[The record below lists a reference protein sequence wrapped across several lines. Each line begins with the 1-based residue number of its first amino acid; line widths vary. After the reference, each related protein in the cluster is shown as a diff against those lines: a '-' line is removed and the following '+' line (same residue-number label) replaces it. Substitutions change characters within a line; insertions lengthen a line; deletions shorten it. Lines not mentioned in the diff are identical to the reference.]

1 VIKVENRD
9 PVLAKQI
16 ADSMASVSSRQMVT
30 VMGLEEVNVV
40 EPGNIP
46 TKPSKPKVK
55 LNTAIGGI
63 MGCLLSAVFIIIQ
76 YIMDDSIK
84 NSEDIEKHL
93 AITTLGTIPREL
105 AKKNSKTNK
114 KKTQK
119 KKYRRRKDREDNSY
133 SLDKEQLDTTSNE
146 SYKSLRTNL
155 QFCGKDVKTICITSC
170 LPNEGKTVVSLR
182 LASTIAE
189 AGKKVLFIDADLRKS
204 VILGKLRI
212 ENELYGLSQYLS
224 GMNELK
230 EVINK
235 TSVVNVD
242 MIFTGP
248 LPPNP
253 SEMLAGD
260 MFKTLIMTQ
269 RGVYDYIL
277 VDTPPLG
284 VVIDSANVA
293 QVCDGTIIVIEADH
307 ISYKF
312 AQRVVKQLIQGK
324 CRVLGAVLNK
334 VNMKRKDYYGKN
346 YGKYYGKYYTS
357 NKR

>member
-1 VIKVENRD
+1 
-9 PVLAKQI
+9 
-16 ADSMASVSSRQMVT
+16 
-30 VMGLEEVNVV
+30 
-40 EPGNIP
+40 
-46 TKPSKPKVK
+46 
-55 LNTAIGGI
+55 
-63 MGCLLSAVFIIIQ
+63 
-76 YIMDDSIK
+76 
-84 NSEDIEKHL
+84 
-93 AITTLGTIPREL
+93 
-105 AKKNSKTNK
+105 
-114 KKTQK
+114 
-119 KKYRRRKDREDNSY
+119 
-133 SLDKEQLDTTSNE
+133 
-146 SYKSLRTNL
+146 
-155 QFCGKDVKTICITSC
+155 VKTICITSC

-235 TSVVNVD
+235 TSVENVD

-334 VNMKRKDYYGKN
+334 VNMKRKDYYGNN

-357 NKR
+357 KKR